1 MMGRCLQCPV
11 LSPAAVVRLPAGGGG
26 RADSEALP
34 ASVAVARRTCPGV
47 VAGGGEAGR
56 AHLQGLA
63 LEAAF
68 DVRALVLPYWPS
80 PGHPCLPLPACPWW
94 GG

>member
-34 ASVAVARRTCPGV
+34 GPVLGV
-47 VAGGGEAGR
+47 VAGGGGAGR

-94 GG
+94 GR